1 MEVAIK
7 GTESGEMGTAVD
19 LLQNLEI
26 SFLLSGLG
34 NLPKALFPNLGNG
47 RTPAFLGCT
56 DDSVYYMRCCLCK

>member
-7 GTESGEMGTAVD
+7 GTESSEMGTAVD

-47 RTPAFLGCT
+47 
-56 DDSVYYMRCCLCK
+56 